1 MTQRRFVPTKRASN
15 RAKGRAFTGGSPPN
29 QPEADVTPSEV
40 LRFVV
45 RIALIFFAIV
55 GLPTMIAR
63 SVHRGPMPDVT
74 AWLHTSD
81 AKRQIR
87 VYSTETES
95 TTTMTLNN
103 YVLDVLSA
111 EFSPGAPM
119 ASLKAAA
126 VATRTYAIH
135 AMTQRGGTPS
145 VADQHG
151 ADVTDDASLDLP
163 IATESD
169 VEAEYPNQSLQF
181 LSQLQAAVE
190 ATDGQIIVYQKKPIL
205 AFMFEESPG
214 KTRSSVDALHQ
225 SIPYLPAIACPDDAV
240 DPDRISANTFES
252 RELGQA
258 FGQAAVKLN
267 QLKLTRAPD
276 GFVTSVKAGDQTMTG
291 ADFAAKLSLPSTDF
305 QWQVG
310 KQGLTITSY
319 GRGLDIG
326 MSLHEAQA
334 LAAKGMDWQH
344 ILSHFYPGTSVQS
357 DGEFV

>member
-1 MTQRRFVPTKRASN
+1 MTQRRFVPAKSTSN
-15 RAKGRAFTGGSPPN
+15 PAKGRAFRGGPPPN
-29 QPEADVTPSEV
+29 QSDLAVAPSEV
-40 LRFVV
+40 LRFVL

-55 GLPTMIAR
+55 GLPTIVAR

-81 AKRQIR
+81 AKRQVR

-95 TTTMTLNN
+95 TTTMALNN
-103 YVLDVLSA
+103 YVLGVLAA
-111 EFSPGAPM
+111 EFSPGAPI

-135 AMTQRGGTPS
+135 AMTQMGGPPS
-145 VADQHG
+145 VANQHG

-163 IATESD
+163 IASESD

-214 KTRSSVDALHQ
+214 RTRSSVDALHQ
-225 SIPYLPAIACPDDAV
+225 SIPYLPAISCPDDAV
-240 DPDRISANTFES
+240 DPDRISTNTFDS

-258 FGQAAVKLN
+258 FGQASVNLA
-267 QLKLTRAPD
+267 QLKLTRATD
-276 GFVTSVKAGDQTMTG
+276 GFVTSVKAGDQTITG
-291 ADFAAKLSLPSTDF
+291 ADFAARLSLPSTDF
-305 QWQVG
+305 TWLVSKG
-310 KQGLTITSY
+310 GLTITSY
-319 GRGLDIG
+319 GRGLDVG

-334 LAAKGMDWQH
+334 LAAKMDWQD
-344 ILSHFYPGTSVQS
+344 ILSHFYPDTSVQS
-357 DGEFV
+357 DGEFL